1 MTERPSRQIDQAAP
15 GVGKVL
21 IANRGE
27 IAIRV
32 ARAADELGLATVA
45 IFSEDDARSLHV
57 PKASEA
63 IALAGYG
70 PAAYLDIDQIITLAL
85 QTGCQAVH
93 PGYGFL
99 SENPEFARRC
109 RDKGLVYVGP
119 QTKVVEL
126 FGDKLRARR
135 LAESC
140 GVPVIEGT
148 SHPTSVDEARR
159 FMDSLGEGAAI
170 MIKAVTGGGG
180 RGLAAVTIADDLA
193 EAFARCRAEMAP
205 TGNADLYV
213 ERLIPAGRHIE
224 VQIAG
229 DRTGS
234 VTHFWERECTL
245 QRRHQKLVEVA
256 PSPSLSSSLRTR
268 IIDAALRMASEAGYD
283 NLGTFEFLVGAEHDM
298 RARDDAGFTFA
309 FIEANPRLQVEHTVT
324 ETVTGVDLVK
334 TQFEL
339 AAGATLAELSLDLT
353 LPAPRGYALQ
363 LRINAETMLPDGG
376 VKPAAGILTAFDPPG
391 GPGIRVDTCGY
402 AGYAINPKFDSLLA
416 KLVVQSTSARW
427 EDAVAKAYRALCE
440 FRIQGVATNAGFL
453 ENLLCHPDVIANRV
467 TTRFLGQHAAELA
480 ASPTLDHPN
489 LYFDGHN
496 SQEAQ
501 AETPATAV
509 VSEQWMAIPAPVH
522 GTISTISIAEGDL
535 LAPGEEIVVLE
546 AMKMAHHVSATSG
559 GVVRRVLVT
568 AGEVVAEGQVLMYL
582 EADQGMQAEAT
593 AEVAIDL
600 DAIRPDLAELNA
612 LDALG
617 RDAARPEAVA
627 RRRKTGQRTARENI
641 ADLVDRG
648 SLNEYGALAIAA
660 QRSRRSL
667 DDLRRNTPADG
678 LIAGT
683 ASVNGNLFDAAS
695 SRCVVLAYDFTV
707 LAGTQGVFNH
717 KKIDRLLRLANQRK
731 LPVVMFAE
739 GGGGRPGDTDWP
751 KVAGLDTPSFHEFAK
766 LSGLVPRIGIVS
778 GRCFAGNAALLGC
791 CDVIIATRDATVGMG
806 GPAMIEGGG
815 LGVFAPEEVGP
826 VSMQAPNGVLDLVVE
841 DEAHAV
847 KAAKQFLGCFQG
859 DLPSGESSD
868 QRHLRHLV
876 PENRVRVYDVRKV
889 IETLADTDSVLELR
903 RLFGKGIITALVR
916 IAGKPIGLIANNPL
930 HLGGAIDA
938 DAGDKAAR
946 FMQLCDAFDLP
957 MVSLCDTPG
966 FMVGPE
972 AERTGT
978 VRHVS
983 RMFVTAASM
992 DIPFFT
998 IVLRKGY
1005 GLGAQAMAAGSFH
1018 APVLIVAWPTGEFG
1032 GMGLEGAVRLGFR
1045 KELEA
1050 VADPKERAALFDRM
1064 VAQAYERG
1072 KAVNMAS
1079 HLEIDGVIDPA
1090 ETRAWILRGLAATQT
1105 GPRPRRRKRSFVDAW

>member
-1 MTERPSRQIDQAAP
+1 MTQGPSRQIAHL
-15 GVGKVL
+15 GKIL

-32 ARAADELGLATVA
+32 ARAADELGMATVA

-57 PKASEA
+57 HKTTEA
-63 IALAGYG
+63 MALAGRG
-70 PAAYLDIDQIITLAL
+70 PAAYLDIDQIVALAL
-85 QTGCQAVH
+85 ESGCQGVH

-99 SENPEFARRC
+99 SESPEFARRC
-109 RDKGLVYVGP
+109 RDQGLVFVGP
-119 QTKVVEL
+119 QTQVVEL

-135 LAESC
+135 LAEKC
-140 GVPVIEGT
+140 GVPVIAGT
-148 SHPTSVDEARR
+148 SQPTSVEEARR
-159 FMDSLGEGAAI
+159 FMDSLGPGAAI
-170 MIKAVTGGGG
+170 MIKAVSGGGG
-180 RGLAAVTIADDLA
+180 RGLRAVTSADDVA
-193 EAFARCRAEMAP
+193 EAFARCRAEMAS
-205 TGNADLYV
+205 TGNAGFYM
-213 ERLIPAGRHIE
+213 ERLIPAARHIE

-229 DRTGS
+229 DRTGN
-234 VTHFWERECTL
+234 VTHLWERECTL

-268 IIDAALRMASEAGYD
+268 IVEAALRMAREAGLD
-283 NLGTFEFLVGAEHDM
+283 NLGTFEFLVEAGHDG
-298 RARDDAGFTFA
+298 RAADDAGSTFA

-324 ETVTGVDLVK
+324 EAVTGVDLVK
-334 TQFEL
+334 TQFQL
-339 AAGATLAELSLDLT
+339 AAGATLAELSLDVA
-353 LPAPRGYALQ
+353 LPAPRGYAVQ
-363 LRINAETMLPDGG
+363 LRINAETMLLDGG
-376 VKPAAGILTAFDPPG
+376 VKPAAGTLTAFDPPG

-402 AGYAINPKFDSLLA
+402 AGYAINPHFDSLLA
-416 KLVVQSTSARW
+416 KLVVQSTSPRW
-427 EDAVAKAYRALCE
+427 EDAIAKAYRALSE

-453 ENLLCHPDVIANRV
+453 KNLLRHADVIANRV
-467 TTRFLGQHAAELA
+467 TTRFLEQHAAELA
-480 ASPTLDHPN
+480 GTPALDHPN
-489 LYFDGHN
+489 LYFDSHIA
-496 SQEAQ
+496 QETQSA
-501 AETPATAV
+501 TPANTV
-509 VSEQWMAIPAPVH
+509 VSEQWMAIAAPVH
-522 GTISTISIAEGDL
+522 GTVSAISIAEGDL
-535 LAPGEEIVVLE
+535 VAPGEEIVVLE
-546 AMKMAHHVSATSG
+546 AMKMAHHISASSG
-559 GVVRRVLVT
+559 GLVRKILVT
-568 AGEVVAEGQVLMYL
+568 EGQVVAEGQALVYI
-582 EADQGMQAEAT
+582 EADQSMQAEA
-593 AEVAIDL
+593 ASAGQVDL
-600 DAIRPDLAELNA
+600 DSIRPDLAEINA
-612 LDALG
+612 LHALG
-617 RDAARPEAVA
+617 QDAARPEAVA
-627 RRRKTGQRTARENI
+627 RRRKTGQRTARENV
-641 ADLVDRG
+641 ADLIDPG

-667 DDLRRNTPADG
+667 DHLRRNTPADG

-707 LAGTQGVFNH
+707 LAGTQGSFNH
-717 KKIDRLLRLANQRK
+717 KKTDRMLRLANQRQ
-731 LPVVMFAE
+731 LPVVLFAE
-739 GGGGRPGDTDWP
+739 GGGGRPGDTDSLL
-751 KVAGLDTPSFHEFAK
+751 KVAGLDTPTFHEFAK

-815 LGVFAPEEVGP
+815 LGVFSPEDVGP
-826 VSMQAPNGVLDLVVE
+826 VSMQAPNGVLDVVVD
-841 DEAHAV
+841 DEVHAV
-847 KAAKQFLGCFQG
+847 KAAKKFLACFQG
-859 DLPSGESSD
+859 DLPPGEFAD

-889 IETLADTDSVLELR
+889 IETLADTGSVLELR

-916 IAGKPIGLIANNPL
+916 LAGKPIGLIANNPL

-966 FMVGPE
+966 FMVGPD
-972 AERTGT
+972 AERTGM

-1018 APVLIVAWPTGEFG
+1018 APMLIVAWPTGEFG

-1050 VADPKERAALFDRM
+1050 VADPKERATLFDRM
-1064 VAQAYERG
+1064 VAEAYERG
-1072 KAVNMAS
+1072 KAANMAS

-1090 ETRAWILRGLAATQT
+1090 ETRAWILRALAAAQT
-1105 GPRPRRRKRSFVDAW
+1105 GAKRKGRKRNFVDAW